1 MPDPQADALKPT
13 NKDPAEGGRD
23 ADRGAPPTADPEGS
37 HLGEGGDAVEGDA
50 PPEAAGDPAI

>member
-1 MPDPQADALKPT
+1 MADPQADELKPT

-23 ADRGAPPTADPEGS
+23 GDGGAPATSDREDS
-37 HLGEGGDAVEGDA
+37 HLGKGGDPVEGDA